1 MNKHKA
7 TLFSQKSHWLLAILV
22 LLFSLPFVAL
32 LGQMLSPDIQVWSH
46 LWQTVLPTYLKNSLI
61 LAISVGGISL
71 LVGVLLA
78 WLTASFE
85 FPGRRYFDWL
95 LVLPMSMPGYIVAY
109 AYTWFLDVPG
119 GLQTAIRE
127 ITGWSY
133 GEYYFPNIRSLPGAI
148 LVLSLV
154 LYPYVYLL
162 CRAAFVNQAKGLLE
176 AHQLLGGGSTRF
188 FRQVAL
194 PLARPAMFGGVAL
207 VLMETLADYGTVEYF
222 GVSTLTTGILKSWF
236 GMNSLSGAALI
247 AMFLMLLVVVVIV
260 VEKSLRGDAKFDE
273 VHAAQE
279 RTKRILLHGWFRY
292 VAVLSCA
299 MVAFLGFLL
308 PLILLIMMTLEAG
321 SGVDLP
327 ALLEVSWQ
335 TFVLAGGCAI
345 LIVLLALFMSH
356 HQRSNRSKKLNAT
369 LHAMSLGYAIPGLVI
384 AVGLSLALG
393 WLDEVIN
400 LVQTQLFGGRVKLW
414 LSGGFLALIMA
425 YCIRFMAVAMQPIQ
439 AGFEGINRHFDE
451 VSILAGQSG
460 FKRIT
465 NIHMPLLKGSLLTA
479 LLLAFVDLLKELP
492 ATLVLRPFNFNTLAV
507 KTYELASDERLAEA
521 ALPALCIVAVS
532 LIPVLLLNRQSGKSL

>member
-1 MNKHKA
+1 MSRNKA
-7 TLFSQKSHWLLAILV
+7 ALFGHKSHLIVAVLV
-22 LLFSLPFVAL
+22 VLFSLPFVAL
-32 LGQMLSPDIQVWSH
+32 IGQMLSPDLPVWTH
-46 LWQTVLPTYLKNSLI
+46 LWQTVLPTYLKNSFI
-61 LAISVGGISL
+61 LAISVGIISL
-71 LVGVLLA
+71 VIGVLLA

-95 LVLPMSMPGYIVAY
+95 LVLPMAMPGYIVAY

-119 GLQTAIRE
+119 TLQTAIRGL
-127 ITGWSY
+127 TGWSY
-133 GEYYFPNIRSLPGAI
+133 GDYYFPNIRSLSGAVI
-148 LVLSLV
+148 VLSLV
-154 LYPYVYLL
+154 LYPYIYLL

-176 AHQLLGGGSTRF
+176 AHQLLGGGNSRF

-194 PLARPAMFGGVAL
+194 PLARPAMFGGLAL

-279 RTKRILLHGWFRY
+279 RIKRIQLHGWLRY
-292 VAVLSCA
+292 AAALSCGL
-299 MVAFLGFLL
+299 VAFLGFLL
-308 PLILLIMMTLEAG
+308 PLILLGLMALQAG
-321 SGVDLP
+321 AGIDLA
-327 ALLEVSWQ
+327 ALLQVSWQ
-335 TFVLAGGCAI
+335 TFVLAGGCAL
-345 LIVLLALFMSH
+345 LIVLLALFISH
-356 HQRSNRSKKLNAT
+356 QHRSSRSKKLNAT

-393 WLDEVIN
+393 WMDEVIN
-400 LVQTQLFGGRVKLW
+400 LLQTQLFGGREQLW

-425 YCIRFMAVAMQPIQ
+425 YCIRFMAVATQPIQ
-439 AGFEGINRHFDE
+439 AGLEGINRHFDE
-451 VSILAGQSG
+451 VSILAGQSA

-465 NIHMPLLKGSLLTA
+465 TIHMPLLKGSLLTA

-521 ALPALCIVAVS
+521 ALPALCIVAVG